1 MSVPSFRYRV
11 PVDATPVISSPPSIV
26 IYGSGDHVTLL
37 FKLRPRV
44 YQLEKVTIMTF

>member
-26 IYGSGDHVTLL
+26 IYGSGDHVPLL
-37 FKLRPRV
+37 FKLRPD